1 MGGSLGMGPL
11 LHTTL
16 LVFTTGL
23 GLFSAA
29 VSASEC
35 LLHLGFNDEPIPPYI
50 ERSVPSTGP
59 RGTAFALVDLA
70 AHQIGCQ
77 IFWQAM
83 PPRRVLHDTAQG
95 EMDGALFYSWTS
107 ERARHLVYPMLNG
120 QLDPRRRLATL
131 NYVLYRRHGS
141 DVRWNGI
148 QLTPQGCAV
157 GYNEGWSIV
166 DYLKQFNMTAHSGK
180 GAEQL
185 LKLLAKGR
193 LCAYAT
199 LEEAGDAAIAVQ
211 AGQFDKLSPP
221 LLRKDYYLLFNP
233 GFYQANQPVV
243 EALWDH
249 IGTLRE
255 AQNTPESK

>member
-1 MGGSLGMGPL
+1 MRTQMRIGW
-11 LHTTL
+11 
-16 LVFTTGL
+16 LVWGVL
-23 GLFSAA
+23 CPA
-29 VSASEC
+29 VTMATEC
-35 LLHLGFNDEPIPPYI
+35 QIHLGFNSEPIPPYI
-50 ERSVPSTGP
+50 ERGVPSAGP
-59 RGTAFALVDLA
+59 QGTAFALVDLA
-70 AHQIGCQ
+70 AHQTNCRLV
-77 IFWQAM
+77 WQHL
-83 PPRRVLHDTAQG
+83 PTLRVLHATELGDVDA
-95 EMDGALFYSWTS
+95 ALFYSWTA
-107 ERARHLVYPMLNG
+107 ERASKLSYPMLHD

-166 DYLKQFNMTAHSGK
+166 DYLKQFNMTPHSGK

-199 LEEAGDAAIAVQ
+199 LEEAGDAAIAAQ

-255 AQNTPESK
+255 AQNTSESK